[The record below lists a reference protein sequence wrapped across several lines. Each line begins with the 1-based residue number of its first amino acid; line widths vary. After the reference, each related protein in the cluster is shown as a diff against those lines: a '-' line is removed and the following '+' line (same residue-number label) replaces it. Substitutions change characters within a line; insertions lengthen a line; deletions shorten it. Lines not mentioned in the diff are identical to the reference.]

1 MQLCFTA
8 IFTLLWWSRTK
19 PEISSRYA
27 CMRHLQ
33 VQESLVHLCIN
44 LLSSCLCSCALSSVS
59 SDMLSTLPKKEFK
72 GRRTSI
78 ERVSFSSQTFKT
90 LEQQTKPYFEVC
102 LFQGFLSHSKQL
114 VSFILEINLWNKDYN
129 VIMDYK
135 NARSYIVIVF
145 RIPPA
150 KTLYF
155 VQCCLH

>member
-1 MQLCFTA
+1 MYQFIIQLFVLMC
-8 IFTLLWWSRTK
+8 IIISLLWYVVNITK
-19 PEISSRYA
+19 ERI
-27 CMRHLQ
+27 
-33 VQESLVHLCIN
+33 
-44 LLSSCLCSCALSSVS
+44 
-59 SDMLSTLPKKEFK
+59 K

-150 KTLYF
+150 KTLYLAAEL
-155 VQCCLH
+155 QLCAQAR